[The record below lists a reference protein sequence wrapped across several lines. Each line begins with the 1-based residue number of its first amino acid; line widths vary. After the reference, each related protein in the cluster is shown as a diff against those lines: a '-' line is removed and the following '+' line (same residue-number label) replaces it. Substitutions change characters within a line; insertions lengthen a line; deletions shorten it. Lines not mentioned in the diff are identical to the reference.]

1 MVLQGCELRKT
12 CLDYFI
18 MPQTELLDN
27 EPKVIN
33 FQWNFRGTIYKIYI
47 KLENKN
53 RKRLLSNLFQDPVM
67 LKHWKKYVSGYK
79 MQVLMRAKELKE
91 YLF

>member
-1 MVLQGCELRKT
+1 
-12 CLDYFI
+12 